1 MKQLAILTLAVFSLA
16 ACQSTQSAS
25 GSCPPLVD
33 YTLEQQ
39 QQAAKEL
46 KGVSKQQIAQMIVD
60 YRKLR
65 EACRVSE

>member
-1 MKQLAILTLAVFSLA
+1 M
-16 ACQSTQSAS
+16 
-25 GSCPPLVD
+25 VD